1 MNRIVKVQS
10 ENGYAFQG
18 VPRVGAFSSN
28 KLVDFLI
35 PNAGTYDLSRS
46 YINFNM
52 RIQNEVAGAAVTG
65 YDAGRDTAAMNS
77 ELCFMGDVANT
88 DNYLSDTASLVRNA
102 QMSSANRGMVESVRR
117 LDSLRQVLWALEND
131 KKEKQD
137 GLDKIG
143 TFEGRR
149 GLGNRTSSLIQSV
162 IRNVN
167 NQGVED
173 SDPTTGRVSAGLN
186 RDFRIPL
193 SDLFG
198 VGNAMWNG
206 RVYGE
211 TRIHLETNVDRLR
224 IVPLGGSENTD
235 LGPGGATA
243 YGAMDN
249 QNNTPAL
256 TPLTSF
262 QTTLLYKDYQL
273 NFPFYVGQA
282 VEVNA
287 QDSTLGGGGGGP
299 IPAFRGIIESIDY
312 SNNNNVSPP
321 GGDEKMTIKLRNP
334 WHTVGAGVANITA
347 ITMKAVLANPATSL
361 LIVNKA
367 EIVLN
372 EMVGVDGPSE
382 IDYRTY
388 STEEQTGLGGLNFFH
403 QYQMEPNAQNMIVA
417 HCLSNEITPN
427 LPWTEYRLAIDNVD
441 QTGNR
446 SVFYGRTLH
455 YDRILRFM
463 NNRGQNISSIGLQA
477 IDTDAAQLGNQDPIY
492 PILET
497 LPLKNSYKTVT
508 LQLSA
513 PAVEDV
519 IVYKELVKTI

>member
-18 VPRVGAFSSN
+18 NPRVGAFSSD

-52 RIQNEVAGAAVTG
+52 RIQNAVAGAAITG

-77 ELCFMGDVANT
+77 ELCFQGDVANT
-88 DNYLSDTASLVRNA
+88 DNYLSDTASLIRNA
-102 QMSSANRGMVESVRR
+102 QMSSSNRGMVESIRR

-131 KKEKQD
+131 KKDKQD

-149 GLGNRTSSLIQSV
+149 GAGNRTSSLIQSV

-167 NQGVED
+167 NQGVAD
-173 SDPTTGRVSAGLN
+173 SDPTTGRVSAGLS
-186 RDFRIPL
+186 RDYRIPL

-224 IVPLGGSENTD
+224 IVPLGGNEDTE

-243 YGAMDN
+243 YGTMDD
-249 QNNTPAL
+249 QNNVPAT

-262 QTTLLYKDYQL
+262 QTTLTYKDYQL

-287 QDSTLGGGGGGP
+287 NDSVVAGP

-321 GGDEKMTIKLRNP
+321 GGNEKIYITLRDP
-334 WHTVGAGVANITA
+334 WHTVGAGGAANITA
-347 ITMKAVLANPATSL
+347 INIKAVLANPATSL

-417 HCLSNEITPN
+417 HCLPNEITPN
-427 LPWTEYRLAIDNVD
+427 LAWTEYRLAIDNVD

-446 SVFYGRTLH
+446 SVFYGKTLH

-477 IDTDAAQLGNQDPIY
+477 IDTDAGQLGNQVLIF

-513 PAVEDV
+513 PAVQDV